1 MKKNVS
7 MENNVIPLESEL
19 KKMDKMESFN
29 IADRLGWFQYVSIL
43 TYKFY
48 GLPGCNDDNQW
59 HSVCLDFWGRYM
71 RGDIKQEF
79 TKEDYLNNIKI
90 IKSIK
95 SFGLD
100 VDKFWLLLLF
110 IYDYVF
116 CHLSKGLFVDESS
129 EVVFS
134 KKLIAQLSKCKLEE
148 VNISIKI
155 GKKSVRISEVG
166 KKAILRMLYR
176 GYENTYSQALGYD
189 IPFSGGLLQLSM
201 SYHMK
206 WAVELYEYTFNY
218 LDKEW
223 HLIHPHKLPNA
234 SLNRMLLF
242 SRIMYFYGWTDNK
255 SFLESDDSLRGILN
269 AYKNKPIPRT
279 CCQEY
284 F

>member
-1 MKKNVS
+1 

-29 IADRLGWFQYVSIL
+29 IADRLGWFQYVSLL

-48 GLPGCNDDNQW
+48 GLPGCDDDNQW
-59 HSVCLDFWGRYM
+59 FSVCSDFWGRYM
-71 RGDIKQEF
+71 HNEIKLSL
-79 TKEDYLNNIKI
+79 TKDSYLKNTKI

-116 CHLSKGLFVDESS
+116 CHLSKGHIIDESS
-129 EVVFS
+129 ETAFS
-134 KKLIAQLSKCKLEE
+134 HKLISQLDKCELKD
-148 VNISIKI
+148 VNIAIKI

-166 KKAILRMLYR
+166 KKAIIKMLYR
-176 GYENTYSQALGYD
+176 GYENTYRQALGYD
-189 IPFSGGLLQLSM
+189 IPFSGGVLQLSM

-206 WAVELYEYTFNY
+206 WAVELYEYAFKY
-218 LDKEW
+218 LDNEW
-223 HLIHPHKLPNA
+223 HLIHPNKLPNT
-234 SLNRMLLF
+234 SLNKMLLF
-242 SRIMYFYGWTDNK
+242 SRIMYLYGWTSNK

>member
-1 MKKNVS
+1 

-48 GLPGCNDDNQW
+48 GLPGCDDDNQW
-59 HSVCLDFWGRYM
+59 FSVCSDFWGRYM
-71 RGDIKQEF
+71 HDAIKQPF
-79 TKEDYLNNIKI
+79 SKDDFLKNFRI

-100 VDKFWLLLLF
+100 VDKFWVLLLF
-110 IYDYVF
+110 IYDFVS
-116 CHLSKGLFVDESS
+116 CHLSKGNLIDESS

-134 KKLIAQLSKCKLEE
+134 QKLIDQLNKFKLED
-148 VNISIKI
+148 VNIAIKI

-166 KKAILRMLYR
+166 KKAILRMLYY
-176 GYENTYSQALGYD
+176 GYENIYSQALGYD
-189 IPFSGGLLQLSM
+189 MSDFRGLVKLRKSF
-201 SYHMK
+201 HMK
-206 WAVELYEYTFNY
+206 WAVQLYEYTFNY
-218 LDKEW
+218 LDTEW
-223 HLIHPHKLPNA
+223 HLIHPNKLPNA
-234 SLNRMLLF
+234 SLNKMLLF
-242 SRIMYFYGWTDNK
+242 SRIMYLYGWTKNK
-255 SFLESDDSLRGILN
+255 NFLISDDSLRGILN
-269 AYKNKPIPRT
+269 AYKDKPIPRT